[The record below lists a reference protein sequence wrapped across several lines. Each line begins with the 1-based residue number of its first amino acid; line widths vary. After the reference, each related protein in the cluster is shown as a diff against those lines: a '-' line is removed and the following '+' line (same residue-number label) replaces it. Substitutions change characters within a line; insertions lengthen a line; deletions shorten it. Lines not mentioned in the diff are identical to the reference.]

1 MQFFGQKNLAIWSKS
16 GFEKDPIVL
25 LWILV
30 NPFITCISYEPVFLS
45 GSSANIT
52 RDVTRTPTKKSCQIT
67 KNFEEVLA
75 RCQSYQ
81 ERIPTEKP
89 MTMELG
95 EHQHWGLSWL
105 LWRETKS
112 SRGEFF

>member
-1 MQFFGQKNLAIWSKS
+1 M
-16 GFEKDPIVL
+16 
-25 LWILV
+25 

-45 GSSANIT
+45 ASSANIN
-52 RDVTRTPTKKSCQIT
+52 RDVTKTPAKKSCQIN

-75 RCQSYQ
+75 KGPSYQ

-89 MTMELG
+89 MTTELG

-112 SRGEFF
+112 PRGEFI